1 MLEQLSDLSAPI
13 LGFRA
18 SGKITAEDYKNVLT
32 PAVDAALKDHDKLR
46 MLYIL
51 GGDVTGLS
59 GGAAWQDTK
68 VGIGHYTKWE
78 RVAVCTD
85 KEWLRHS
92 VDVLGYLMPGEVRAF
107 SVEQEGEARDW
118 LSS

>member
-1 MLEQLSDLSAPI
+1 MLEQLHDLPASI

-18 SGKITAEDYKNVLT
+18 SGEITGDDYKEVLV
-32 PAVDAALKDHDKLR
+32 PAVAAALEQHEKLR

-51 GGDVTGLS
+51 GDDVTGLS

-68 VGIGHYTKWE
+68 VGLGHYIKWE

-85 KEWLRHS
+85 KEWLRHA
-92 VDVLGYLMPGEVRAF
+92 VDIFGYLIPGEVKAF
-107 SVEQEGEARDW
+107 DLEGEGEARAW
-118 LSS
+118 LAG